1 MASRCSFSKPHNLD
15 LVACQHVRFHFV
27 LTVRDY
33 RDPMKVSHF
42 LVTLGHVARK
52 RERERERG
60 RKKEPTGSGVT
71 DGSVS
76 DLRRVVLIS
85 QMVSR

>member
-1 MASRCSFSKPHNLD
+1 
-15 LVACQHVRFHFV
+15 
-27 LTVRDY
+27 
-33 RDPMKVSHF
+33 MKVSHF